1 VDAETLTEQ
10 ETPAAV
16 NRQRWMALAEKALGG
31 ASFGDTL
38 VSHSDDGIRIDPLCE
53 RAADAQ
59 ARVRALPAAPWAICQ
74 RIDDPD
80 VERARAQVA
89 EDLAQGA
96 TGLALVFEG
105 APNAFGYG
113 LPNSAEALESV
124 LEGVPLNRVHLRI
137 DVHPA
142 SRAMADWLVALL
154 TRRRVDPNKLNVS
167 FGIDPAATFAGTGRL
182 RMSIEALQAS
192 MPQSLAHFFA
202 MGVPGV
208 LLEADGR
215 VFHNAGATEAQEL
228 GIMLASAVA
237 HLRLFEEAR
246 QALVYAAPH
255 IGFALSVDQH
265 QFMSI
270 AKIRALR
277 ALWARIQQ
285 ASSIPA
291 SPAIIH
297 AETSFRMMAV
307 KDPETNI
314 LRTTIACFAAAAGG
328 ADSISILPHTIAHGL
343 PTGFARRIARNTQL
357 IMMRESHIEH
367 VNDPARGSG
376 SVEALTEGLCETAW
390 AEFQHIEAEGG
401 ILDSLRDGHIQ
412 ARVLTS
418 QAMRAE
424 KLRHGERAI
433 IGTTLYPSKAERP
446 VETLA
451 AERRPEPTDGI
462 VFCQALHAL
471 RDDQTTEAAR

>member
-1 VDAETLTEQ
+1 MTLTSVLLD
-10 ETPAAV
+10 TPSSVAARLGWDPGTSV
-16 NRQRWMALAEKALGG
+16 HDRRRILAKELIAARLGC
-31 ASFGDTL
+31 DMTE
-38 VSHSDDGIRIDPLCE
+38 IRIEREAPRGFGYHTRLIASRDGQELPIAIVTASY
-53 RAADAQ
+53 RAAT
-59 ARVRALPAAPWAICQ
+59 VVAIC
-74 RIDDPD
+74 DP
-80 VERARAQVA
+80 
-89 EDLAQGA
+89 
-96 TGLALVFEG
+96 
-105 APNAFGYG
+105 G
-113 LPNSAEALESV
+113 LPLGIDIRDMTPEQADIRLMQKHS
-124 LEGVPLNRVHLRI
+124 HLF
-137 DVHPA
+137 
-142 SRAMADWLVALL
+142 
-154 TRRRVDPNKLNVS
+154 DPNNIPDL
-167 FGIDPAATFAGTGRL
+167 
-182 RMSIEALQAS
+182 LQHWVRVQA
-192 MPQSLAHFFA
+192 
-202 MGVPGV
+202 V
-208 LLEADGR
+208 LEADGR

-255 IGFALSVDQH
+255 IGFALSVDQN
-265 QFMSI
+265 QFLSI

-297 AETSFRMMAV
+297 AETSFRMMAA

-328 ADSISILPHTIAHGL
+328 ADSISILPHTITHGL
-343 PTGFARRIARNTQL
+343 PAGFARRIARNTQL
-357 IMMRESHIEH
+357 IMTRESHIEH

-390 AEFQHIEAEGG
+390 AEFQHIETEGG

-424 KLRHGERAI
+424 KLRHGERTI
-433 IGTTLYPSKAERP
+433 IGSTLYPPKAERP

-462 VFCQALHAL
+462 VFCQALHAM